1 MTDLFENV
9 NAEVVEETQM
19 EIEPVV
25 MAANELQVTDDETNR
40 IAGELLKDI
49 KTRQKQV
56 KDLWLEPKQ
65 EAKKAHSTI
74 CQKEKDMLE
83 PLARAES
90 IIKASISQ
98 YHLKLERERR
108 ELQAAKEAEL
118 RRIEQEAQAAL
129 ETGDVEAMT
138 EVAIKQAEVANISEV
153 KAGKV
158 SGVSVKKVWKFEIT
172 DVSQVPREYMV
183 VNEKAIGQVVK
194 ATNGAISIPGVRAYQ
209 ENQIAAS
216 GW

>member
-25 MAANELQVTDDETNR
+25 IAANELQVTDDETNR

-49 KTRQKQV
+49 KTRQRQV

-83 PLARAES
+83 PLTRAEG

-98 YHLKLERERR
+98 YHIKLERERQ
-108 ELQAAKEAEL
+108 EIQAAKEAEL

-138 EVAIKQAEVANISEV
+138 EIAIKQSEVANISEA
-153 KAGKV
+153 KAERV

-172 DVSQVPREYMV
+172 DANQVPREYMI

-194 ATNGAISIPGVRAYQ
+194 ATNGAVKIPGVRAYQ
-209 ENQIAAS
+209 ENQIAAK

>member
-40 IAGELLKDI
+40 IAAELLKDI

-83 PLARAES
+83 PLSRAEG
-90 IIKASISQ
+90 IIKASMSQ
-98 YHLKLERERR
+98 YHIKLERERQ
-108 ELQAAKEAEL
+108 EIQAAKEAEL
-118 RRIEQEAQAAL
+118 RRIEQEAQEAL
-129 ETGDVEAMT
+129 EAGDVEAMT
-138 EVAIKQAEVANISEV
+138 EIAIKQSEVANISEA
-153 KAGKV
+153 KAERV

-172 DVSQVPREYMV
+172 DANQVPREYMI

-194 ATNGAISIPGVRAYQ
+194 ATNGAVKIPGVRAYQ
-209 ENQIAAS
+209 ENQIAAK

>member
-49 KTRQKQV
+49 KTRQRQV

-83 PLARAES
+83 PLTRAEG

-98 YHLKLERERR
+98 YHIKLERERQ
-108 ELQAAKEAEL
+108 EIQAAKEAEL

-138 EVAIKQAEVANISEV
+138 EIAIKQSEVANISEA
-153 KAGKV
+153 KAERV

-172 DVSQVPREYMV
+172 DANQVPREYMI

-194 ATNGAISIPGVRAYQ
+194 ATNGAVKIPGVRAYQ
-209 ENQIAAS
+209 ENQIAAK